1 MKSGYTADIGL
12 EVHAELQTQSKMFCG
27 CPVLDSTRAEP
38 NTAVC
43 PVCAGMPGS
52 LPVVN
57 GQAVAFGLR
66 VALALDCEINAISQF
81 ARKNYFYPDLPK
93 GYQISQYEYP
103 LAEHGL
109 LPVLA
114 EDGWMDI
121 RIRRVHLEEDTGKLT
136 HIHNEDEAYSL
147 VDLNRAGIPLLEI
160 VSEPDMHSLDQM
172 LAYTRTLRMVLQYL
186 GVNSGDLE
194 KGVIRFE
201 ANVSVRP
208 KGSDALGTR
217 TEIKNLNSFRTMT
230 AAVAYELDRQTALLD
245 AGGKVAQ
252 ETLGWD
258 EAAEATV
265 SQRSKEEA
273 HDYRYFPEPDLPP
286 LVISPEQIATA
297 KASLPERPDRK
308 FRRFQRELGLDA
320 YQAEVLTDDRLI
332 AEFYEATLQAMS
344 SPDAAL
350 AANWVTGELFG
361 LLNASGAA
369 IDDLQIEPA
378 GLAGLLDLLMAGRI
392 NNATAKTVLGRMVS
406 TGQSAAAI
414 IEKEGLAQVS
424 DREAIAAVV
433 QQVLAAHPEEVR
445 AYRTGKV
452 ALRQWFFGQVMR
464 QMRGQ
469 ANPGIVQELLKDYL

>member
-378 GLAGLLDLLMAGRI
+378 GLAGLLDLLMAGRV

>member
-27 CPVLDSTRAEP
+27 CPVLDNTQAEP

-297 KASLPERPDRK
+297 KANLPERPDRK

-378 GLAGLLDLLMAGRI
+378 GLAGLLDLLMAGRV